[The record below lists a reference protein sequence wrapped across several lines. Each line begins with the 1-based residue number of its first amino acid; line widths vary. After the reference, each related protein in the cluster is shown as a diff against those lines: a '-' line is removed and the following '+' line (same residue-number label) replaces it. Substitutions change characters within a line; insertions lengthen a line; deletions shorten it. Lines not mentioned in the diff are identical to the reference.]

1 MVNDLVER
9 QGIPV
14 FDNIDT
20 ALECATKAIKHSILL
35 EDLTLKD
42 GAKPVRHADLQI
54 GERIGQYNLPRG
66 KLLSKVGNFP
76 ELFLNFREIHVF
88 PFKLIKLLM

>member
-1 MVNDLVER
+1 MER

-20 ALECATKAIKHSILL
+20 ALECATKAIKHNILL

-54 GERIGQYNLPRG
+54 GERIGEY
-66 KLLSKVGNFP
+66 
-76 ELFLNFREIHVF
+76 
-88 PFKLIKLLM
+88 